1 MNFNNAA
8 RLTTNLTIIKL
19 ICVFIND
26 QCWVSRVCNCT
37 ITTSGFTTTKASVIL
52 LGIDTTIVSPLYTVN
67 TNKTTF
73 YKVSN
78 KTAESNCANRNETI
92 NENNPTS
99 IPGFLVI
106 SSNNVGERSHECELE

>member
-1 MNFNNAA
+1 MKNYFLLLFAF
-8 RLTTNLTIIKL
+8 
-19 ICVFIND
+19 CFIFISCNKD
-26 QCWVSRVCNCT
+26 RVCNCT

-78 KTAESNCANRNETI
+78 KTAESNCSNRNETI
-92 NENNPTS
+92 NENNPIS
-99 IPGFLVI
+99 IPGFLVV
-106 SSNNVGERSHECELE
+106 SSNNIGERSHECELE